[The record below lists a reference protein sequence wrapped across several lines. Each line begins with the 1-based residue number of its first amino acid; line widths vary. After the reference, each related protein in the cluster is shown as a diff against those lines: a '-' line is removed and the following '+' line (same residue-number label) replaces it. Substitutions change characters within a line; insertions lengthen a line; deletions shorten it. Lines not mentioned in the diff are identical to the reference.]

1 MRRKKKMS
9 SSSDQSTA
17 WMIALGGAALIGAA
31 FLGGGGALPAVPGG
45 AQHGGGRKEGF
56 WGNPPRT
63 VKVDRVVEASTP
75 LGQGGGDG
83 DVNYLSVPA
92 SFQAGLSPR
101 FANVGYGPFAR
112 QELANHKPFVGD
124 APLTEGFAASADPSL
139 LRPFAASKHVSSSG
153 EVTDQPIVYD
163 RFMVANLKSRGQAL
177 GDPIRGDLA
186 ITPRPVGWF
195 RTSATPNTDLHPG
208 ALNVMGGMTNET
220 NRALTALMRASSG
233 NTRSTLGGIDL
244 MTTPGVP
251 SQELGLSAGSRDVS
265 VRAFP

>member
-1 MRRKKKMS
+1 MRREKKKMS
-9 SSSDQSTA
+9 CSSDQTTA
-17 WMIALGGAALIGAA
+17 WMMALGGAALIGAA
-31 FLGGGGALPAVPGG
+31 FLGGGALSVTPGSE
-45 AQHGGGRKEGF
+45 GGGRKEGF

-63 VKVDRVVEASTP
+63 VKVDRVVEASSP
-75 LGQGGGDG
+75 LGEGNG
-83 DVNYLSVPA
+83 DVNYLSVPG

-112 QELANHKPFVGD
+112 QELGNKKPFVGD
-124 APLTEGFAASADPSL
+124 TPLTEGFASSSSSDPSL
-139 LRPFAASKHVSSSG
+139 LRPFTSSKHVSSSG

-233 NTRSTLGGIDL
+233 NTRSTLGGVDL

-251 SQELGLSAGSRDVS
+251 SQELGFSAGSRDVS